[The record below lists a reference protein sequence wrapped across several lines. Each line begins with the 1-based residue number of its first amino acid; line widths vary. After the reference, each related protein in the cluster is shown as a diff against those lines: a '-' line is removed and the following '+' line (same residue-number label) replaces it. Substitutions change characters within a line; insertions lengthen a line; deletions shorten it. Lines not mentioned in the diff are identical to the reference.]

1 MSRQYEEWVSSLT
14 IVGDEA
20 FVPGER
26 APRPYRRLTDE
37 ERATY
42 NRDWMRQFRAR
53 QRAAQSYSQPVASL
67 HNLSCTGPTRATGC
81 RCRKIRIYRRAP

>member
-1 MSRQYEEWVSSLT
+1 MSREYEEWAASLT

-20 FVPGER
+20 YGPGER

-42 NRDWMRQFRAR
+42 QRDWARRKRAR
-53 QRAAQSYSQPVASL
+53 TRPQRVGTL
-67 HNLSCTGPTRATGC
+67 HDLSCTGPTRATGC
-81 RCRKIRIYRRAP
+81 RCRKITLYLRRSA